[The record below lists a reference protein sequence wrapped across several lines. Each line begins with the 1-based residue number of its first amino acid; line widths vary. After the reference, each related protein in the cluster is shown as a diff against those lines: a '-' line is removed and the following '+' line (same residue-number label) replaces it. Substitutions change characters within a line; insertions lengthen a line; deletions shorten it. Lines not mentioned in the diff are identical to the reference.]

1 MVGGAAGRD
10 PGDGDPLLPGTPAG
24 DDLADLSRLGARRYD
39 REMAEAEDEAERF
52 RLRGRTVVDTLWEAM
67 NEGDTV
73 TVILGARRLVG
84 SLLAARYDLAILQL
98 PDATA
103 AVRVGAIDAVSLGPP
118 GDGVPG
124 DRSFGS
130 FFAYLRML
138 ELEALEVSV
147 LGEGIEVVG
156 QILAVTPDHLLMRSR
171 PGTRWMVPLRAVDA
185 VVRRR

>member
-1 MVGGAAGRD
+1 MVGGGPGRD
-10 PGDGDPLLPGTPAG
+10 PADGDPLLPGTPAG
-24 DDLADLSRLGARRYD
+24 DALADLSRLGARRYD

-67 NEGDTV
+67 NGGDTV
-73 TVILGARRLVG
+73 TVILGSRRLVG

-118 GDGVPG
+118 GEGVPG
-124 DRSFGS
+124 DRSYGS
-130 FFAYLRML
+130 FVAYLRML

-147 LGEGIEVVG
+147 LGDGIEVVG
-156 QILAVTPDHLLMRSR
+156 QILAVTADHLLVRSR
-171 PGTRWMVPLRAVDA
+171 SGTRWMVPLRAVDA
-185 VVRRR
+185 VVQRR